1 VELECPHCYD
11 EIGYTFNET
20 SALVGKFFSS
30 AKFDEKF
37 LISVNFTL
45 YKLLELQELIQNIT
59 QRREYLQTRLD
70 EIQKS
75 LKRKEANQTR
85 LSQILDQIFRISSS
99 VETQSVANQMNITR
113 VLDILKIVSNNL
125 NIAERNVSIAQGLIE
140 EILNIFSNLVNA
152 TNVLEIASFNQSV
165 AVQAILQQAY
175 VLSDNA
181 TDVLADMCEIL
192 DMENSTLTLLEGLN
206 DCATKELDSI
216 IEQVETKLQ
225 IAIEN
230 ASQVY
235 SESNRLY
242 KLVIDLVLPEGVDKL
257 LNESRIVLG
266 NVNTVSTREAELHRN
281 IQGLEGLFML
291 LDISVQ
297 ALSRRIG
304 NLNETALDLIGRG
317 EASLELANMTAIK
330 TEGVINEIYNLS
342 AYLEQ
347 KLKEFISFA
356 GQLENITKIVER
368 AENISNISLATAE
381 GQLTVIREI
390 RRIINKS
397 ENLIKIIEETV
408 IQAEKII
415 NQTASQVN
423 ETSVL
428 VDVLR
433 RNLTLLD
440 GSVNNTERSIESL
453 QDRGEKDR
461 QAIER
466 ATSAINMTADKAGIL
481 EDGAAVIM
489 NMLDQLE
496 HDLNTTTLI
505 SEEEVNTLTQL
516 LDNAQ
521 SKLDNNEDH
530 LRNAT
535 MEVEQL
541 EEQLKEL
548 EDKYDNIRL
557 HRDLLV
563 DIRQNLQQ
571 LNCQNEFV

>member
-1 VELECPHCYD
+1 MT
-11 EIGYTFNET
+11 IF
-20 SALVGKFFSS
+20 
-30 AKFDEKF
+30 
-37 LISVNFTL
+37 
-45 YKLLELQELIQNIT
+45 IQ
-59 QRREYLQTRLD
+59 
-70 EIQKS
+70 
-75 LKRKEANQTR
+75 
-85 LSQILDQIFRISSS
+85 
-99 VETQSVANQMNITR
+99 
-113 VLDILKIVSNNL
+113 
-125 NIAERNVSIAQGLIE
+125 
-140 EILNIFSNLVNA
+140 
-152 TNVLEIASFNQSV
+152 
-165 AVQAILQQAY
+165 
-175 VLSDNA
+175 
-181 TDVLADMCEIL
+181 
-192 DMENSTLTLLEGLN
+192 
-206 DCATKELDSI
+206 
-216 IEQVETKLQ
+216 
-225 IAIEN
+225 
-230 ASQVY
+230 
-235 SESNRLY
+235 
-242 KLVIDLVLPEGVDKL
+242 
-257 LNESRIVLG
+257 
-266 NVNTVSTREAELHRN
+266 
-281 IQGLEGLFML
+281 
-291 LDISVQ
+291 
-297 ALSRRIG
+297 
-304 NLNETALDLIGRG
+304 
-317 EASLELANMTAIK
+317 
-330 TEGVINEIYNLS
+330 
-342 AYLEQ
+342 
-347 KLKEFISFA
+347 
-356 GQLENITKIVER
+356 
-368 AENISNISLATAE
+368 
-381 GQLTVIREI
+381 
-390 RRIINKS
+390 
-397 ENLIKIIEETV
+397 
-408 IQAEKII
+408 II